1 MFDKTLNKTLNQL
14 KFAFFLLLLV
24 ILVGIL
30 GFISIEKW
38 NLLDALY
45 MTIISITTTGF
56 KEVHPLTQG
65 GKIFTLLL
73 IVLGVVTL
81 AYAGGRMAQFFVESY
96 VFRRRKMTKQLQMLN
111 NHYIVCGFGRMGKK
125 ICEEL
130 EENNASFVVIEKDDR
145 EIENLREQNFLFVEG
160 DATED
165 EVLLQAGI
173 KRAKGLVAVLPT
185 EAENVFTTLS
195 ARVLNQKV
203 FIVSRAVEEETESKL
218 LKAGANRVVKPYE
231 IGGHRMTQVLLRPS
245 VVDFIDIIAR
255 EKRFALQIEEID
267 VKPGSSLVGKILA
280 ESPIRNKLNIII
292 VAIFRSDGQV
302 VYNPQSSEI
311 ITENCKLM
319 VIGEDKNIRELIRI
333 GSGPQ

>member
-1 MFDKTLNKTLNQL
+1 
-14 KFAFFLLLLV
+14 
-24 ILVGIL
+24 
-30 GFISIEKW
+30 
-38 NLLDALY
+38 
-45 MTIISITTTGF
+45 
-56 KEVHPLTQG
+56 
-65 GKIFTLLL
+65 
-73 IVLGVVTL
+73 
-81 AYAGGRMAQFFVESY
+81 
-96 VFRRRKMTKQLQMLN
+96 MTKQLQLLN

-130 EENNASFVVIEKDDR
+130 EANNASFVVIEKDNR
-145 EIENLREQNFLFVEG
+145 EIENLKEQNYLFIEG

-173 KRAKGLVAVLPT
+173 KQAKGLVAVLPT

-218 LKAGANRVVKPYE
+218 IKAGANRVVKPYE
-231 IGGHRMTQVLLRPS
+231 IGGHRMTQVLLRPG

-267 VKPGSSLVGKILA
+267 VKQGSSLVGKILA
-280 ESPIRNKLNIII
+280 ESTIRNKLNIII

-302 VYNPQSSEI
+302 VYNPQSNEVISE
-311 ITENCKLM
+311 NSKLI

-333 GSGPQ
+333 GAGARQ